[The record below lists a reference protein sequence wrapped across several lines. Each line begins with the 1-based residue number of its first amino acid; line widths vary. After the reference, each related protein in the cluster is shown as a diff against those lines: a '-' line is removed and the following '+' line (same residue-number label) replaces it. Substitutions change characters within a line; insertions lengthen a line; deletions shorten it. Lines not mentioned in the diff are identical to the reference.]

1 MVDLLA
7 VHPNQVSVNDVRNKI
22 NEILNEGIGGAV
34 HTDPNPPTAGT
45 ESDGDLWF
53 DETTSVLYVY
63 TDSVNGWVQTNGG
76 SGSSG
81 TTNPAGA
88 DNEVQFNDNGS
99 FGASDKFTYDGG
111 TVNVPRLFVT
121 AMDSASEGGEMVLE
135 KPPNSTLNGSVF
147 IDIYNDYLRIFE
159 GASPYK
165 GAYLDLT
172 ECGNYVAGTQ
182 SNLLGGGGGGQKTL
196 LDTPTVLHA
205 RYNANGMQFEY
216 ITSQVTTTSGTIEAG
231 VTSGVPGT
239 ATAVQLHGI
248 TNSGSSG
255 VKVGFLVKHPSQTTW
270 KRVIPETMADGAYY
284 PTTEIA
290 WYPLDSDGKLEWKVE
305 TVSTSFEY
313 LLLEIQGY
321 EESGGGPRAY
331 VAFDGRSSNVT
342 GTMTSSFNVSSIT
355 DVGTGTYDVN
365 LTSSITNPILS
376 GGPVGEYRPSHGDIT
391 WRENHFISMPYDTT
405 SGLGATTTTRIRV
418 LCSQPQQGGR
428 QDAPVNLL
436 VH

>member
-1 MVDLLA
+1 
-7 VHPNQVSVNDVRNKI
+7 
-22 NEILNEGIGGAV
+22 
-34 HTDPNPPTAGT
+34 
-45 ESDGDLWF
+45 
-53 DETTSVLYVY
+53 
-63 TDSVNGWVQTNGG
+63 
-76 SGSSG
+76 G

-99 FGASDKFTYDGG
+99 FGASNKFTYDGA

-165 GAYLDLT
+165 GAYLDLN

-239 ATAVQLHGI
+239 ATAVQLHAI

-331 VAFDGRSSNVT
+331 VTFDGTSSNL
-342 GTMTSSFNVSSIT
+342 TSSIFNSFNVSSIT
-355 DVGTGTYDVN
+355 DNGVGDYTINYQGTVEAPVA
-365 LTSSITNPILS
+365 TAM
-376 GGPVGEYRPSHGDIT
+376 VGEDIT
-391 WRENHFISMPYDTT
+391 TQT
-405 SGLGATTTTRIRV
+405 
-418 LCSQPQQGGR
+418 
-428 QDAPVNLL
+428 NLA
-436 VH
+436 